1 LDEPRVIEQ
10 ALNGVPAAERE
21 LYDANVDR
29 VFRLAYRMT
38 GDMNHAQDLTQ
49 ETFVRAF
56 DRLRE
61 FRGDA
66 KFSTWLHAIAV
77 SVIRNSLRKAS
88 RDREREARWAA
99 EESSRRD
106 PDLTRK
112 IQSAI
117 HRLSDPLRI
126 VFVMHEVEGF
136 KLAEIG
142 EILGIPLGTVKARLS
157 RAKSDL
163 REALRDTTSG
173 VEVR

>member
-1 LDEPRVIEQ
+1 MDEPRVIEQ

-21 LYDANVDR
+21 LYDAHVDR

-38 GDMNHAQDLTQ
+38 GDMPHAQDLTQ

-56 DRLRE
+56 DRLRD
-61 FRGDA
+61 FRGGA

-77 SVIRNSLRKAS
+77 SVIRNSLRKAC

-99 EESSRRD
+99 EEPPRRD
-106 PDLTRK
+106 PDLMMRVR
-112 IQSAI
+112 SAI
-117 HRLSDPLRI
+117 HGLSDPLRI
-126 VFVMHEVEGF
+126 VFIMHEVEGF

-142 EILGIPLGTVKARLS
+142 EILGVPLGTVKARLS
-157 RAKSDL
+157 RARSGL
-163 REALRDTTSG
+163 REALRDPASG